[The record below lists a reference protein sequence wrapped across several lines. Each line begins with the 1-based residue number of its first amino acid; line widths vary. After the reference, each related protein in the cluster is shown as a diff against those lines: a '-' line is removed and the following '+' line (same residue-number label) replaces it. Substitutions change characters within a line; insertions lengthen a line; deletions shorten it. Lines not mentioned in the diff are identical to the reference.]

1 MESAS
6 IPITA
11 APAGVIDQARVK
23 KLVLFYV
30 GASTAFFFV
39 SGLLGVMMR
48 ESQANLATLDP
59 KFFYAIMTA
68 HGLGA
73 FVAWAAFAVMGIS
86 FWVLDEVDFPMRRAG
101 FSLAWA
107 SWWLMVV
114 GVAGIVVTTLLMGFG
129 ASWVFLYP
137 LPFNSSGDWSDAAT
151 GIFSAS
157 VLLVGLSII
166 TWCLAIVHTA
176 IGPGLRAQKTGIL
189 NRIGCSLGF
198 GYISPKRFPMDRNLP
213 YPVIP
218 LAVIGIDMVIA
229 TLPLAVLLVF
239 MIIQSADPSVTVDP
253 LLAKNMLWWFGHP
266 VVYLLLFP
274 AVAIYYLLVPRY
286 AGRELV
292 AGKIVAFAWFIAVV
306 VNVIVW
312 AHHIYLDYP
321 QETVQGAINVA
332 MQPLTF
338 TIVAPSAISL
348 YSLSATVWR
357 SNFQWT
363 PAAKFLAVAML
374 SWLVAGMSGVINAT
388 IAFDVVVHNTMWIVG
403 HFHNMA
409 LLNIGL
415 VIFAAIYAFIPK
427 LAGKEWYSDKLAN
440 SHLWMT
446 TIGGYGML
454 IPMLIQ
460 GLDGAPRR
468 YAVLP
473 DKYEGLTRLTLPFVL
488 LMALGQLVFL
498 YNLIR
503 TLQGAKRAPARE
515 TVRNSFAVTGVV
527 AVLALGAS
535 SVAFAVDQGAKDTGG
550 GGGGGGGGGTTVAD
564 KGKQLFTDNCGACH
578 TLKDAGTSGTVGP
591 NLDQLKPTKAAV
603 LAAIAKGG
611 AGSGTM
617 PKDIVTG
624 ADAAAVAAYVS
635 QAAGK

>member
-6 IPITA
+6 LPISA
-11 APAGVIDQARVK
+11 APAAVIEASRVK
-23 KLVLFYV
+23 KLALYYIA
-30 GASTAFFFV
+30 ASTTFFFV

-73 FVAWAAFAVMGIS
+73 FVAWAAFAVMGLS
-86 FWVLDEVDFPMRRAG
+86 FWVFHEVDFPMRKAG
-101 FSLAWA
+101 FVLAWA
-107 SWWLMVV
+107 TWWLMVI
-114 GVAGIVVTTLLMGFG
+114 GVAGIVVTTLLMSFG

-151 GIFSAS
+151 GIFSFS
-157 VLLVGLSII
+157 VLLVGVSII

-176 IGPGLRAQKTGIL
+176 IGPGLRARSDNVL
-189 NRIGCSLGF
+189 NRIGCALGF
-198 GYISPKRFPMDRNLP
+198 GYILPKRFAMDRDLP

-218 LAVIGIDMVIA
+218 LTVIGLDMVIA

-239 MIIQSADPSVTVDP
+239 MVAQSIDPSVSVDP

-274 AVAIYYLLVPRY
+274 AVAIYYLLIPRF

-292 AGKIVAFAWFIAVV
+292 AGRIVAFAWFIAVI

-321 QETVQGAINVA
+321 QETIQGTLNVA

-363 PAAKFLAVAML
+363 PAAKFLAVAL
-374 SWLVAGMSGVINAT
+374 TGWLVAGMSGVINAT
-388 IAFDVVVHNTMWIVG
+388 IAFDVVVHNTLWIVG

-415 VIFAAIYAFIPK
+415 VVFAGIYAFLPQMT
-427 LAGKEWYSDKLAN
+427 GKEWYSDKLAN

-446 TIGGYGML
+446 TIGGYGMCL
-454 IPMLIQ
+454 PMLIQ

-473 DKYEGLTRLTLPFVL
+473 SQYEGLTRFTVPFVL

-498 YNLIR
+498 YNLVR
-503 TLQGAKRAPARE
+503 TLQGAKRKPVHE
-515 TVRNSFAVTGVV
+515 TVRNSFAVTGAV
-527 AVLALGAS
+527 AVVALGAS
-535 SVAFAVDQGAKDTGG
+535 SVAFAVDPGGKDTGG
-550 GGGGGGGGGTTVAD
+550 GGGGTVAGT
-564 KGKQLFTDNCGACH
+564 GKQLFTDNCGSCH
-578 TLKDAGTSGTVGP
+578 TLKAAGTSGTVGP
-591 NLDQLKPTKAAV
+591 NLDQLKPTKPAV

-624 ADAAAVAAYVS
+624 KDAEAVAAYVADS
-635 QAAGK
+635 AGK